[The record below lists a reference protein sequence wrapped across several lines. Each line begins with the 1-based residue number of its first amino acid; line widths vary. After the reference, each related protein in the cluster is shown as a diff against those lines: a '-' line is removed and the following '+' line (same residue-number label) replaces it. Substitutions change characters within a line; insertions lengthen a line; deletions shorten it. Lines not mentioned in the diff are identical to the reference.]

1 MANLNKVMLIGN
13 LTRDPEL
20 RYLQSGTAVCDFGIA
35 VNRTYKTASGEQRE
49 EVLFVDITAW
59 GRQAEVVSE
68 FLQKGR
74 PVFVEGRLKLDQWT
88 TDDGQKRS
96 KLSVVMENFQF
107 LDSRGSSG
115 GGGRGQSSRR
125 EGGQDGQG
133 SQGSQGGRPQPKQ
146 QSQPSREQPP
156 PSSQDDFDAGDDS
169 IPF

>member
-20 RYLQSGTAVCDFGIA
+20 RYLQSGTAVCDFGLA
-35 VNRTYKTASGEQRE
+35 VNRNFKTSSGEQRE

-96 KLSVVMENFQF
+96 KMNVVMENFQF
-107 LDSRGSSG
+107 LDSRGGGGGG
-115 GGGRGQSSRR
+115 GGGRSQAPRGQRGQ
-125 EGGQDGQG
+125 GGQGGQK
-133 SQGSQGGRPQPKQ
+133 PQRQ
-146 QSQPSREQPP
+146 QR
-156 PSSQDDFDAGDDS
+156 PSSNDDFESGDDS